1 MLFFNATKTG
11 AAESSVR
18 QGATVRMAFVLLCGP
33 STIQL
38 WRLFLCCTTTNGLE
52 NIITCLSNPHPRSPA
67 PSKMWVLS
75 CSLPFGICEC
85 CSTGEG
91 TYISHMWACALPLI
105 ICPDPGLPL
114 FPSTLITINL
124 QRVQEGAWSMTPEP
138 LLSNFLINQVIIPHL
153 SDFNRKTTKLF
164 QGRGLWNLVS

>member
-1 MLFFNATKTG
+1 MLQRLELLSLRSDK
-11 AAESSVR
+11 
-18 QGATVRMAFVLLCGP
+18 VLLLEWLLSCSVDPAP
-33 STIQL
+33 SSSGAFSCAAPPPTVWKISSHVL
-38 WRLFLCCTTTNGLE
+38 A
-52 NIITCLSNPHPRSPA
+52 IPRSPA
-67 PSKMWVLS
+67 HSKMWVLS